1 MQSSAKADREVTTH
15 KRNEGFE
22 TLGSIEGVVLE
33 QERRCGE
40 GTGRRLDRCAEIRR
54 DRNVTGRPSMNQCY
68 LDVQSSLY

>member
-33 QERRCGE
+33 QERRCELAKDRAGPRE
-40 GTGRRLDRCAEIRR
+40 G
-54 DRNVTGRPSMNQCY
+54 
-68 LDVQSSLY
+68 